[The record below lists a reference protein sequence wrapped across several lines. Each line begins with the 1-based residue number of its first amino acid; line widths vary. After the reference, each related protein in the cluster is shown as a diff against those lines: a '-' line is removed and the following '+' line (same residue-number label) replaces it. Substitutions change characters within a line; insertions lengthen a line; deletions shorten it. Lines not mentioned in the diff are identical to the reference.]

1 MIRDF
6 SLEAKQTLYEHIDG
20 VSPHNSFEYI
30 WDFFS
35 DVKESTKEWIWKLS
49 ISDYLDD
56 IDRYHR
62 LVLDRENASKS
73 TIDTIFQNVQQVDT
87 KYAGYFQELCD
98 NLKQKVDFVN
108 RMEQVISIKDPIGFS
123 YATQSLKEALITSQE
138 SDMAIL
144 MKAYENGLIR
154 EFSEEQT
161 QRMEKFVKTQR
172 ERLGQDIAREGEE
185 AKRQS
190 QWLVVEVYR
199 ALDPETAKKFD
210 TLFDSGNE
218 PIKEFD
224 RKNIMYIAYTADE
237 PFRSLYLETLGMYT
251 LGDVTADKSLY
262 TSSGCIDISPYA
274 VANTVNLNPDDAL
287 YYDVKG
293 PYNTFFHECGHAVD
307 YQLGDNDYY
316 SRQYMEGSNY
326 DIISGDVYTYI
337 EGEIHKYIDENF
349 EEYEEEKEMTCMQV
363 INCIK
368 NRGESSYLQSQA
380 AKDVFRI
387 IDDEITMQL
396 NKKGK
401 GDYMAQ
407 SKSGKRVAAY
417 VRSGI
422 SDIYGGVTNNV
433 IAGTRGH
440 WGRDEEDLDGDGNIE
455 EFTYWYDIESPYEP
469 TGKQEIE
476 MWAHYFSFGITGN
489 NEAMNDM
496 QTYLPDTMERYDDM
510 AKDMLENL

>member
-262 TSSGCIDISPYA
+262 SPKENQNPYRKP
-274 VANTVNLNPDDAL
+274 NTVNLNPDDAL

-293 PYNTFFHECGHAVD
+293 PYNTFFHECGHAID

-326 DIISGDVYTYI
+326 DIISGDVYKHIGDEVIVCCDKYFKDLSDKEI
-337 EGEIHKYIDENF
+337 EDARTRIIS
-349 EEYEEEKEMTCMQV
+349 
-363 INCIK
+363 CIK
-368 NRGESSYLQSQA
+368 NNEDISLLTDTEKKIYARFEYDFEEELNEKGRCEAETHSGEQIKALIRA
-380 AKDVFRI
+380 
-387 IDDEITMQL
+387 
-396 NKKGK
+396 
-401 GDYMAQ
+401 
-407 SKSGKRVAAY
+407 
-417 VRSGI
+417 GI
-422 SDIYGGVTNNV
+422 SDVYCGVTNNV

-440 WGRDEEDLDGDGNIE
+440 WGRDEKDLDGDGNKK
-455 EFTYWYDIESPYEP
+455 EFTYWYDIEPPYEP
-469 TGKQEIE
+469 TGMQEIE

-496 QTYLPDTMERYDDM
+496 QIYLPDTMERYNEM

>member
-199 ALDPETAKKFD
+199 ALDPETA
-210 TLFDSGNE
+210 
-218 PIKEFD
+218 
-224 RKNIMYIAYTADE
+224 
-237 PFRSLYLETLGMYT
+237 
-251 LGDVTADKSLY
+251 
-262 TSSGCIDISPYA
+262 
-274 VANTVNLNPDDAL
+274 
-287 YYDVKG
+287 
-293 PYNTFFHECGHAVD
+293 
-307 YQLGDNDYY
+307 
-316 SRQYMEGSNY
+316 
-326 DIISGDVYTYI
+326 
-337 EGEIHKYIDENF
+337 
-349 EEYEEEKEMTCMQV
+349 
-363 INCIK
+363 
-368 NRGESSYLQSQA
+368 
-380 AKDVFRI
+380 
-387 IDDEITMQL
+387 
-396 NKKGK
+396 
-401 GDYMAQ
+401 
-407 SKSGKRVAAY
+407 
-417 VRSGI
+417 
-422 SDIYGGVTNNV
+422 
-433 IAGTRGH
+433 
-440 WGRDEEDLDGDGNIE
+440 
-455 EFTYWYDIESPYEP
+455 
-469 TGKQEIE
+469 
-476 MWAHYFSFGITGN
+476 
-489 NEAMNDM
+489 
-496 QTYLPDTMERYDDM
+496 
-510 AKDMLENL
+510 